1 MITHAGEM
9 IVPPLLDH
17 TYRFRTQFKNN
28 QGSSTEVYDI
38 KQVLRARK
46 DIKMELIN
54 LSVESSFRE
63 IFFTRSVIFVEGIND
78 KRVLDSLSFVIRHK
92 KSVKL
97 HDIKHIHWSVIAIG
111 GKGRFPAAV
120 HLAKNMGLEWVCLMD
135 LDALLPDDE
144 HIRAQLKENGSKA
157 KQIDV
162 TFHEYKDTLQQ
173 VLQDLNKIASKKG
186 LPVPQ
191 NPSPIPSPSRAVAT
205 SVGTPPDLLPAP
217 PLSPASE
224 SIASETTVSPQQ
236 STMLLSANN
245 NSNNQQQTNA
255 TPTITISA
263 TPNVVPE
270 VTGEDSDLTK
280 VIEYIKGIKSRVD
293 ISLKSVEKSKCQSVT
308 IKLRLRLTFM
318 TDRHKLEAQGDLERW
333 NLASTHQSA
342 AYLVIKQH
350 FLGPNEDFFN
360 TRNHHLDAFL
370 NYCSERRVFSWRNG
384 ALGTSC
390 IDDNKVNYTNR

>member
-28 QGSSTEVYDI
+28 QGASTEVYDI

-63 IFFTRSVIFVEGIND
+63 IFFTRSVIFVEGVND

-120 HLAKNMGLEWVCLMD
+120 HLAKSMGLEWVCIMD

-162 TFHEYKDTLQQ
+162 TFHEYKDTLHQ
-173 VLQDLNKIASKKG
+173 VLQDLNKIANKKG
-186 LPVPQ
+186 LAVPQ
-191 NPSPIPSPSRAVAT
+191 NPSPLPSPSRTVAT
-205 SVGTPPDLLPAP
+205 SVGSPPDLLPAP

-224 SIASETTVSPQQ
+224 SLASETPVTSHPSV
-236 STMLLSANN
+236 TGANN
-245 NSNNQQQTNA
+245 NNVTQQQANA
-255 TPTITISA
+255 TPTITISS
-263 TPNVVPE
+263 TPTVVPQ

-280 VIEYIKGIKSRVD
+280 VIEYIKDIKARVD
-293 ISLKSVEKSKCQSVT
+293 ISLKTVEKGK
-308 IKLRLRLTFM
+308 
-318 TDRHKLEAQGDLERW
+318 
-333 NLASTHQSA
+333 
-342 AYLVIKQH
+342 
-350 FLGPNEDFFN
+350 
-360 TRNHHLDAFL
+360 
-370 NYCSERRVFSWRNG
+370 
-384 ALGTSC
+384 
-390 IDDNKVNYTNR
+390 